1 MTKRCITLLVASLV
15 SVRVWAVYAP
25 IPEEELGKSFTVRI
39 GGGAYHDSNIFG
51 GATDETSSMV
61 YRFAPSVNFNASV
74 SAQTFFSASY
84 NPTFDRVVDRPLNED
99 LISHLMNVRLA
110 HAFSKPTTLDISDT
124 YTIAEN
130 PESLLAGIPL
140 NTDQSFDSNQF
151 NAIFDSGINERLGY
165 TFKGRS
171 STFAFDLPTLASQLD
186 RSETLV
192 GVSIN
197 YALSETSKVLGE
209 FRYLDVTY
217 DLGGNL
223 KDKHSYYFL
232 GGYDYN
238 PTEKSAVTVR
248 VGLEQ
253 RYRSGAPNDDYPY
266 AEITGRYAYGEKS
279 FVSAG
284 YIYATEEI
292 SNVALYT
299 DIQVNR
305 FFVNMQHAM
314 TAQITGSVFYNIE
327 PATLNG
333 RAGVSPDR
341 DETTHRGGL
350 ALTYQ
355 PRRNWL
361 VAATV
366 DIDSTKSDDNN
377 RDLERQRIGI
387 DARYTF

>member
-1 MTKRCITLLVASLV
+1 MTKRCIALFVASLV
-15 SVRVWAVYAP
+15 SLRVWAVYAP
-25 IPEEELGKSFTVRI
+25 IPEEELGKTFTLRV
-39 GGGAYHDSNIFG
+39 GGGVFHDSNIFG
-51 GATDETSSMV
+51 AATGETSSMV
-61 YRFAPSVNFNASV
+61 YRFAPSLDFNSSL
-74 SAQTFFSASY
+74 SAQTFLSASY
-84 NPTFDRVVDRPLNED
+84 DLTFDRLPDRPLNRD
-99 LISHLMNVRLA
+99 LVSHLMNVRLA
-110 HAFSKPTTLDISDT
+110 HAFSKRTTLDISDS

-151 NAIFDSGINERLGY
+151 NATFDSGINERLGY
-165 TFKGRS
+165 TFKARS
-171 STFAFDLPTLASQLD
+171 STFAFDLPTLAAQLD

-192 GVSIN
+192 GLSLN
-197 YALSETSKVLGE
+197 YSLSETAKVLGE
-209 FRYLDVTY
+209 FRFLDVSY
-217 DLGGNL
+217 DVGGNL
-223 KDKHSYYFL
+223 KDKRSYYYL

-238 PTEKSAVTVR
+238 PTEQTAVSVR
-248 VGLEQ
+248 LGMEQ
-253 RYRSGAPNDDYPY
+253 RYRSGAPNDTYPY
-266 AEITGRYAYGEKS
+266 AEITGRYAYGKKS
-279 FVSAG
+279 FVSLG

-305 FFVNMQHAM
+305 FFASLQHAM
-314 TAQITGSVFYNIE
+314 TAQITGSIFYNVE

-333 RAGVSPDR
+333 RAGVSVDQ
-341 DETTHRGGL
+341 DETTQRGGL

-366 DIDSTKSDDNN
+366 DFDSTQSDDNN